1 MKQTIMVM
9 VLVLSLANRAYAPPI
24 PDLVIK
30 GQFEKLSAT
39 AEVVAHVRVV
49 AAVCSDVKGDEDNRL
64 VSLQLALQILD
75 AKKGPVRKND
85 VVVVRHQVSLR
96 SRKVA
101 PAYDYLNV
109 ARGFP
114 FVPGVK
120 GDVALRLGRRT
131 ASVPVRGRVCRRSG
145 PDDADPHPARAG
157 LRRRRHGQAEVE
169 VVLVLFCRA
178 EGAPF
183 SFPFAYLH

>member
-120 GDVALRLGRRT
+120 GDVALRWDAEQRQYQ
-131 ASVPVRGRVCRRSG
+131 SVAGFVAA
-145 PDDADPHPARAG
+145 PDLTTPIPTQPGQVFVAGDMAR
-157 LRRRRHGQAEVE
+157 
-169 VVLVLFCRA
+169 
-178 EGAPF
+178 PK
-183 SFPFAYLH
+183 